1 MKEIVKKAPVLIDTK
16 GGSLSYN
23 RTDMQISQT
32 LHMAIELYP
41 NLNYLFILDH
51 YDDIALFDN
60 DVSPETVSYYQVKTN
75 EESISIDTAI
85 SKEWT
90 AKLYEHLSNPEWIVN
105 ELGLITNCPLKIVI
119 HYKDDAGKKHTQE
132 KNYTAEKT
140 AFTLFN
146 ETAIKRIKEDIAN
159 RKGIAVDDVDLSK
172 FVHMR
177 TTLSIPKHREI
188 VEQEMGSFLQQQYP
202 KITVDSVKT
211 IYCTMMDLLTKR
223 QSYELL
229 DKDAPFS
236 VVRSK
241 KGMSKSDFTRVID
254 EAMLISI
261 PPFEEILYC
270 IGYDDECKNKAAYEY
285 TRLLADFHSKPESFT
300 SIFLKTRKLCLGN
313 TQTDNETMQE
323 YCHRIYSLL
332 PAKSPIYNET
342 YISVL
347 TVSIQINEWRRAQ

>member
-1 MKEIVKKAPVLIDTK
+1 MTEKEIIPIDKCGRGHEMKKIAKSTPVLIDTK
-16 GGSLSYN
+16 AGSLAYN

-60 DVSPETVSYYQVKTN
+60 DFAPETVSYYQMKTN

-105 ELGLITNCPLKIVI
+105 ELGLITNCPLKIVVY
-119 HYKDDAGKKHTQE
+119 YKDDAGKTHKEE
-132 KNYTAEKT
+132 KSYTSERT
-140 AFTLFN
+140 DFTSFN
-146 ETAIKRIKEDIAN
+146 EIAIKRIKEDIAK
-159 RKGIAVDDVDLSK
+159 RRGVAIDDIDLSK

-202 KITVDSVKT
+202 KITLGSVKT
-211 IYCTMMDLLTKR
+211 IYCAMMDLLAKR

-236 VVRSK
+236 MVRSK
-241 KGMSKSDFTRVID
+241 KGMSKKDFTRVID
-254 EAMLISI
+254 GAMLIDI
-261 PPFEEILYC
+261 PQFQEIQNY
-270 IGYDDECKNKAAYEY
+270 IGYDDESKNKAAYEY
-285 TRLLADFHSKPESFT
+285 TSMLADFQSKSESFT
-300 SIFLKTRKLCLGN
+300 ALFLKIRKKCLEN
-313 TQTDNETMQE
+313 PLRDDETIPG

-332 PAKSPIYNET
+332 PAKSPIYN
-342 YISVL
+342 
-347 TVSIQINEWRRAQ
+347 